1 MDLKN
6 LKIGQSVTAAE
17 IELGE
22 KDLEDLV
29 GEVRGWCT
37 DHLPKILREAKATI
51 LKQVHLTGKE
61 ELRRDH
67 DGNSQVDWLIEKMI
81 GEYLKNG
88 KINF

>member
-6 LKIGQSVTAAE
+6 LKIGQSVTANE
-17 IELGE
+17 IELTD

-37 DHLPKILREAKATI
+37 DHLPKILREAKASI
-51 LKQVHLTGKE
+51 LKRVHLTGNE
-61 ELRRDH
+61 VMRRDH
-67 DGNSQVDWLIEKMI
+67 DGNTQVDWLIEKMI
-81 GEYLKNG
+81 GEHLKNG